1 VPYVKN
7 LDEPKLTTSNHK
19 EMKQNFVLSTC
30 LNRILATL
38 FGILFLF
45 STSNAL
51 GFVFK
56 SSFICPEL
64 PGLQSVTVNSGVI
77 YASFDAV
84 MADKSIIVKW
94 VTASEQDN
102 GHFEI
107 ERSVDM
113 KRFTT
118 IALVLD
124 GFSADGTGKSY
135 KFRDKTDGIDK
146 GLPVYYRLKQ
156 IGNDGKATY
165 SNVITVMGGESKVS
179 RTQIELSPN
188 PVIDD
193 VALRF
198 SASESGLTEV
208 RIYNIYGKEL
218 LSKQSTI
225 NKGSVCMQLNGF
237 SKLPHGTYI
246 ARLSMNG
253 KNIGYQK
260 LLRQ

>member
-1 VPYVKN
+1 
-7 LDEPKLTTSNHK
+7 
-19 EMKQNFVLSTC
+19 

-38 FGILFLF
+38 FSILFLV
-45 STSNAL
+45 STSSAL

-56 SSFICPEL
+56 SPFICNEV
-64 PGLQSVTVNSGVI
+64 PGLKSVTINSGVI

-84 MADKSIIVKW
+84 MAGKSIIVKW

-107 ERSVDM
+107 ERSLDM
-113 KRFTT
+113 KSFTT

-135 KFRDKTDGIDK
+135 KFRDKTDGLDM
-146 GLPVYYRLKQ
+146 GVPVYYRLKQ
-156 IGNDGKATY
+156 IGNDGKAAY
-165 SNVITVMGGESKVS
+165 SHVITVMEGESKVS
-179 RTQIELSPN
+179 GTKIELSPN

-193 VALRF
+193 ISLRF
-198 SASESGLTEV
+198 SASENGLTKV
-208 RIYNIYGKEL
+208 GIFNIYGKEL

-225 NKGSVCMQLNGF
+225 NKGSVCMHLNGF
-237 SKLPHGTYI
+237 SKLPPGTYI
-246 ARLSMNG
+246 ARLSVNG